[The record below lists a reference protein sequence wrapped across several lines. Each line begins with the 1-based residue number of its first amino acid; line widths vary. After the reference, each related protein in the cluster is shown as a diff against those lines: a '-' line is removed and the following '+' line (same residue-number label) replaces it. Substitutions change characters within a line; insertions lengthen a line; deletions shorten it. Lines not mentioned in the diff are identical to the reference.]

1 MVSSATNT
9 QRSGMVLGYVHIIQ
23 INKHSNVGIERV
35 YSLVNKSKLI
45 GTERNWLVTK
55 CYNFVPYTKLLSANY
70 NLQHSN

>member
-1 MVSSATNT
+1 MVSSARNT

-45 GTERNWLVTK
+45 GTERN
-55 CYNFVPYTKLLSANY
+55 
-70 NLQHSN
+70 